1 MESLGHDV
9 VPLSDVLCQMSDMI
23 QPQTEARIVMSD
35 LLRADIFR
43 VVGIVFDAL
52 FNLDKVIQRW
62 TNHRAAANT

>member
-23 QPQTEARIVMSD
+23 QPQAEARIVMSD
-35 LLRADIFR
+35 LLRADTFR

-52 FNLDKVIQRW
+52 FNLDKVLQRW
-62 TNHRAAANT
+62 TNHKAAANM